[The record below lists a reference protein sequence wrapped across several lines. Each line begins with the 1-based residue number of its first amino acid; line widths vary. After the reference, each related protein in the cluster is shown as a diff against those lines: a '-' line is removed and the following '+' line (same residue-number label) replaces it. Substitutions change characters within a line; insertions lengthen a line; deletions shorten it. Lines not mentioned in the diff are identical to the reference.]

1 MNKKRPKDRKG
12 SKDLFRIH
20 EKIGQKK
27 ERINVISVIMFFS
40 NVKLNFLRLWINFLE
55 TQLEILL
62 IQIALRTLTSSEIVK
77 FVQA

>member
-77 FVQA
+77 FVLA

>member
-27 ERINVISVIMFFS
+27 ERINVISVVMFFS

-77 FVQA
+77 FVLA

>member
-1 MNKKRPKDRKG
+1 MNKKQPKDRKG

-20 EKIGQKK
+20 EKIGQTK

-55 TQLEILL
+55 TQLQILL

>member
-27 ERINVISVIMFFS
+27 ERINVISVVMFFS